1 MSSGQGACT
10 VDELRGGADRIRVI
24 LAEDHAL
31 VREGT
36 RRILEA
42 AESIDVVGEA
52 ADGEEAVALVE
63 RCDPD
68 VAIVDI
74 GMPLLNG
81 IEATRRIKTTH
92 PQVSVLVLTVHDDDQ
107 YIFALLEAGA
117 AGYLLKDV
125 EGRQLVHAVE
135 AVHAGESVLHP
146 AVTRRVLARL
156 AGGGRSTTEARAD
169 EPLTDREHEV
179 LELAAR
185 GMPNK
190 QIAANLAVSVRTVQ
204 SHLSHVF
211 RKLDVGSRTEAVLHG
226 LRQGWFDLDELETPP

>member
-1 MSSGQGACT
+1 M
-10 VDELRGGADRIRVI
+10 VDDLHDEADRIRVV

-42 AESIDVVGEA
+42 AGGIDVVGEA

-68 VAIVDI
+68 VAIIDI

-81 IEATRRIKTTH
+81 IEATRRIKMTH
-92 PQVSVLVLTVHDDDQ
+92 PHVSVLVLTVHDDDQ

-125 EGRQLVHAVE
+125 EGRQLVQAVE
-135 AVHAGESVLHP
+135 AVHGGESVLHP
-146 AVTRRVLARL
+146 VVTRKVLARL
-156 AGGGRSTTEARAD
+156 AIGESSTEARGD

-190 QIAANLAVSVRTVQ
+190 QIASNLDVSVRTVQ

-226 LRQGWFDLDELETPP
+226 LRQGWFDLDKLETPP